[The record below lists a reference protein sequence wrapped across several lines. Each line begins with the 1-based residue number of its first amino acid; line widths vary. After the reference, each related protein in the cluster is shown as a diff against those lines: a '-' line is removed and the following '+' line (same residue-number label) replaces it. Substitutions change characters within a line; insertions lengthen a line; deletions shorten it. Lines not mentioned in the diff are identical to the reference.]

1 MITSGIR
8 HRVLPVA
15 LSGAMLA
22 ILGFSA
28 TGAAA
33 SELESPIILA
43 QGGFF
48 GSSSRENA
56 SQSLRMSQLEE
67 QIRKLTGQ
75 VEDLSYQVRTL
86 TDQLQRM
93 QQDNEFRFQQLENP
107 GGGGNR
113 SQVTQPQP
121 QPQRNTAN
129 NSQFSSQPQSS
140 NDDQTLGTMV
150 LEAPE
155 GSSMG
160 SQEDAIGRAI
170 GQPLDLSTLAGGNN
184 LTAPGPAEG
193 DSDVVPAR
201 GGDPRADYDVAY
213 GYILS
218 GDYARAET
226 AFRNFL
232 DFHGDDD
239 LAVNARFWLGESLFG
254 QRRYQ
259 DAADVYLAVYTEHP
273 TDPKAPDALFK
284 LGQSLKAMGETGAA
298 CATYSEVLENHG
310 SASQALRSRVTKE
323 MRGAGC
329 KG

>member
-15 LSGAMLA
+15 LSGALLA
-22 ILGFSA
+22 TLGFSG

-33 SELESPIILA
+33 GELQSPIILA

-48 GSSSRENA
+48 GSSSREEA

-93 QQDNEFRFQQLENP
+93 QQDNEFRFQQLENR
-107 GGGGNR
+107 GGRGNR
-113 SQVTQPQP
+113 SQATQPQP
-121 QPQRNTAN
+121 RRNTAN
-129 NSQFSSQPQSS
+129 NSQFSTQPRSS

-150 LEAPE
+150 LEAPD
-155 GSSMG
+155 GAPVT

-184 LTAPGPAEG
+184 LTAPGPADG
-193 DSDVVPAR
+193 DSDVTPVR

-213 GYILS
+213 GYILT

-310 SASQALRSRVTKE
+310 NASQALRSRITKE
-323 MRGAGC
+323 MRNAGC